1 MPDRLFE
8 FYLRRI
14 LGRMVFEA
22 DAQPAEARD
31 SLFDES
37 EYMPV
42 ALVGVHLVEM
52 NHQSRFDGVGEFIVH
67 R

>member
-14 LGRMVFEA
+14 LGRMVFET
-22 DAQPAEARD
+22 DAQPAEVRD
-31 SLFDES
+31 PLFDEG
-37 EYMPV
+37 EDMPV

-52 NHQSRFDGVGEFIVH
+52 NHQPRFDGVGEFIVH